1 MAHEDSRDVKI
12 FMALKK
18 KITTFHGILMTWESK
33 LPFISLAFSWCW
45 KGTCI
50 PSLHC
55 SWPTQSSKPFVYR
68 RFRASGM
75 QGNAYHVYP
84 MKFPWIL
91 NKLKLNLL
99 DLSDLIYL
107 FLLSCTHDIILAIIP
122 HYIPSS
128 NLLDSPNQTRGC
140 HLCFGIPIPIYSDS
154 LLRTYIF
161 HGMLHLFYLIQV
173 IDYKVSSNCLHQ
185 CFRIFFLH
193 TIDTLCNC
201 LRPREPIILLFGQ
214 KVHYFN
220 LLITTSEGDNGSN
233 TKTVVVS
240 LLLPSDPHLACKRA
254 LNRRHPE
261 ATILRTYIV

>member
-18 KITTFHGILMTWESK
+18 KITTLHGILMTWESK
-33 LPFISLAFSWCW
+33 LPFISLTFSWCW

-91 NKLKLNLL
+91 NELKLNLL

-140 HLCFGIPIPIYSDS
+140 HLCFGIPIPILQWFIIKDIYFSRYATFVLS
-154 LLRTYIF
+154 HPSYWLQSQFQLSAP
-161 HGMLHLFYLIQV
+161 MLQ
-173 IDYKVSSNCLHQ
+173 N
-185 CFRIFFLH
+185 FFS
-193 TIDTLCNC
+193 
-201 LRPREPIILLFGQ
+201 P
-214 KVHYFN
+214 HY
-220 LLITTSEGDNGSN
+220 
-233 TKTVVVS
+233 
-240 LLLPSDPHLACKRA
+240 
-254 LNRRHPE
+254 RHP
-261 ATILRTYIV
+261 LQLP